1 MTFLHRLNGIEA
13 HGVLRHMERQNE
25 NTLTAI
31 WR

>member
-13 HGVLRHMERQNE
+13 HGMLRFCQNE